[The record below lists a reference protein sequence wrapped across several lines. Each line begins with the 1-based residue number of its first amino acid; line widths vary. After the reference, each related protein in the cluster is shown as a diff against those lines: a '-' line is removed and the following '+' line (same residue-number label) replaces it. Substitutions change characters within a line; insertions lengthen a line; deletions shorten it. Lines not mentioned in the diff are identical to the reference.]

1 MILSCMI
8 YYFNRINGCKLK
20 SHNILYLLRGWTWV
34 HSSLTVGQSDVN
46 ESSGVQK
53 SLVSSTLWLLWLFG
67 LFDLWSLGLNL
78 TSTS

>member
-1 MILSCMI
+1 MI

-53 SLVSSTLWLLWLFG
+53 SLVSFGFFGFSDFSTFG
-67 LFDLWSLGLNL
+67 VWDLTLPARAREP
-78 TSTS
+78 